1 MEPTEA
7 NIGIA
12 KKLEGAGGLVSNG
25 KYNEARTLL
34 ENTISKVED
43 SGNYDKGECFEF
55 AGPIEQIL
63 YIQKVGV
70 KEAPKQAQEPVASL
84 YTTYGKLLLG
94 LGESYK
100 ARQAFELAK
109 VYNPVSPSIMMEYA
123 DTFRAEGDMDQF
135 FKETLDIFQNVY
147 ASKELARLYGNLGYY
162 YIEKEKWTEAMGCY
176 LMSLHYDN
184 KNEDAKKEIAYIQKT
199 TNGDAG
205 VPSIDDFRKVADEN
219 NIPVGPNNDIVA
231 MAAGYGH
238 RALSDGRKDVAHYFL
253 SIVYDLTG
261 DEELFNTLKDIE
273 EEIAAEAK

>member
-12 KKLEGAGGLVSNG
+12 KKIEGAGMLVSDG
-25 KYNEARTLL
+25 RYDEARTLL

-43 SGNYDKGECFEF
+43 SGLFNKGECFEF

-63 YIQKVGV
+63 YIHKTGT
-70 KEAPKQAQEPVASL
+70 KEAPKQAEEPVASL

-100 ARQAFELAK
+100 ARQAFEMAMA
-109 VYNPVSPSIMMEYA
+109 YDPASPSIRMEYA
-123 DTFRAEGDMDQF
+123 DTYRAEDDMDQF
-135 FKETLDIFQNVY
+135 FEETIDIFPDVY

-162 YIEKEKWTEAMGCY
+162 YVEKEKWAEAMGCY
-176 LMSLHYDN
+176 LMSLHYDSN
-184 KNEDAKKEIAYIQKT
+184 NEDAKKEIAYIQKT

-205 VPSIDDFRKVADEN
+205 IPSIDDFRKVAEEN
-219 NIPVGPNNDIVA
+219 SIPVGPNNEIVA

-238 RALSDGRKDVAHYFL
+238 RALSDGRKDVAHYFF

-261 DEELFNTLKDIE
+261 DEEMFNTLKDIE
-273 EEIAAEAK
+273 EELAAEAK